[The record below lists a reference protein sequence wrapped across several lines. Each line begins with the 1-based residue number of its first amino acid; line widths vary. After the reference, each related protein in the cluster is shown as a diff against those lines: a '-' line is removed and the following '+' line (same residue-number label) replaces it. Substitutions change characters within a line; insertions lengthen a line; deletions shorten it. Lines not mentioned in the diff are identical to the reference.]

1 MRMRIKTG
9 LQQTQKNCT
18 QFSSGFSKSQ
28 PLPIYTTHP
37 PRESE
42 KNISKKIYI
51 NQDSS
56 KDCYTND

>member
-1 MRMRIKTG
+1 MDYVVFCG
-9 LQQTQKNCT
+9 SDFNP
-18 QFSSGFSKSQ
+18 GFSNSAS
-28 PLPIYTTHP
+28 LPIYTTHP
-37 PRESE
+37 PDESE